1 MLLYCNWAANIR
13 CMFYWWLYHLNV
25 NCLAWVAMEGSACQ
39 QTSLSGF
46 MGAALLALG
55 HRPTNNPVAND
66 ALRVW
71 VQFRRN
77 MWLQERI
84 PVTVSPI
91 AVHLFAPS
99 MQLSSTLHCFQDL
112 FVENT
117 FASFQQVSEKFS
129 LPNSHF
135 F

>member
-1 MLLYCNWAANIR
+1 
-13 CMFYWWLYHLNV
+13 MFYWWLYHLNV

-55 HRPTNNPVAND
+55 HRPTNNLVAND

-77 MWLQERI
+77 MWLQEKI

-91 AVHLFAPS
+91 AFIYLLH
-99 MQLSSTLHCFQDL
+99 QCSSVQHWHGAELHCFQDL